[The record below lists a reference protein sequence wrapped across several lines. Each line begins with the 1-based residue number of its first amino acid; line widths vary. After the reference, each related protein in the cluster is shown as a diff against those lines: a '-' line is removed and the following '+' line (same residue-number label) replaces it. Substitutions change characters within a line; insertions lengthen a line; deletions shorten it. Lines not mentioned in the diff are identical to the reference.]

1 MKLLPLFKFCCYL
14 LCSVTTL
21 AGQLRFDCDGKIL
34 IATNNGTTT
43 SIYNPRSLPFTP
55 PFLSILANYA
65 GNFDALGFNAK
76 DNFVYGVEQNT
87 NNIVRLSLYNGVDR
101 IGQIRVLPIRELLK
115 RGFMI
120 LPLTLMTSQLRIRIK
135 EGHRRQIFYL
145 TLPKALCLKSISI
158 PMTQIWAWS
167 HRWAESMKQQ

>member
-1 MKLLPLFKFCCYL
+1 MKLLPIIRFCCYL

-101 IGQIRVLPIRELLK
+101 IGQVNIVDTLK
-115 RGFMI
+115 VNAGDC
-120 LPLTLMTSQLRIRIK
+120 TA
-135 EGHRRQIFYL
+135 EGLYVCYDY
-145 TLPKALCLKSISI
+145 TV
-158 PMTQIWAWS
+158 
-167 HRWAESMKQQ
+167 